1 MKNQKNK
8 KRNFWEDFRFEFVLY
23 INNGRREESDHI
35 ICQRLFDVKN
45 FNEDVLSSIELK
57 EVMDEIAGVNNGIFG
72 EMGIIPK
79 FFKEQSKEVCWKLYR
94 PYLVNKSDGGRNVFE
109 NEDLFTFEIKLDKN
123 TIAKSVFSGN
133 WFQTDVRYAV
143 NIRKIIPK
151 IIEEIQNTFSKKA
164 YTTTY
169 EGYDLKKVIEEVD
182 FKVD

>member
-1 MKNQKNK
+1 MKNEKNRK
-8 KRNFWEDFRFEFVLY
+8 KNFWENFRFEFVLY

-35 ICQRLFDVKN
+35 ICQRLFDVKG
-45 FNEDVLSSIELK
+45 FNEEVLSSLELK
-57 EVMDEIAGVNNGIFG
+57 EVMDEIAGVHNGRYG
-72 EMGIIPK
+72 DMGLIPK
-79 FFKEQSKEVCWKLYR
+79 FFKEQSKDVCWKLYK
-94 PYLVNKSDGGRNVFE
+94 PYLVSKNEPGRDIFE
-109 NEDLFTFEIKLDKN
+109 NEDLFTFEIKLDKK

-143 NIRKIIPK
+143 NIRKIIPT
-151 IIEEIQNTFSKKA
+151 IIEEIQNTFSQKA

>member
-8 KRNFWEDFRFEFVLY
+8 KKNFWEDFRFEFVLY

-45 FNEDVLSSIELK
+45 YNEDVRSSLELK
-57 EVMDEIAGVNNGIFG
+57 ELMDTIAGVNNGRYG
-72 EMGIIPK
+72 DMGIIPK
-79 FFKEQSKEVCWKLYR
+79 FFKEQSKEVCWKLYK
-94 PYLVNKSDGGRNVFE
+94 PYLINKVDSGRNIFE
-109 NEDLFTFEIKLDKN
+109 NEDLFTFEIKVDKE
-123 TIAKSVFSGN
+123 TIAKSMFSGN

-143 NIRKIIPK
+143 NIRKIIPR
-151 IIEEIQNTFSKKA
+151 IIDEIQKTFSKNG

-169 EGYDLKKVIEEVD
+169 GEYDLKKVFEEAD